1 MPPLDHPSVLTS
13 LPPTPQTQP
22 PKSQTLKPSSPNPNY
37 PSHPSL
43 LIHHHRK
50 SLPTTL
56 PVPFSTPP
64 LPAPRSTA
72 PCSPGQVLADM
83 LDHNL
88 SFQLVEHVVEALLHA
103 VALRDYAFI
112 FDRTM
117 RPEVMQVRG
126 AGGRWCKR
134 AGRGGR

>member
-1 MPPLDHPSVLTS
+1 
-13 LPPTPQTQP
+13 
-22 PKSQTLKPSSPNPNY
+22 
-37 PSHPSL
+37 
-43 LIHHHRK
+43 
-50 SLPTTL
+50 
-56 PVPFSTPP
+56 
-64 LPAPRSTA
+64 
-72 PCSPGQVLADM
+72 M